1 MLTNDILRNI
11 IIDNSG
17 SMSHPLPTNFILEKD
32 RIKAEL
38 EKINKDAISSGR
50 TIKTITVK

>member
-17 SMSHPLPTNFILEKD
+17 SMSHPLPTNFIQEKD

-38 EKINKDAISSGR
+38 EKINKKAMSNGKQ
-50 TIKTITVK
+50 IKTITVK

>member
-1 MLTNDILRNI
+1 MITNDILRNI

-17 SMSHPLPTNFILEKD
+17 SMGYPLPTNFIQEKD

-38 EKINKDAISSGR
+38 EKINKDAISNGR
-50 TIKTITVK
+50 KIKTITIK